1 MGYDELAESGISLS
15 IMGTAHLC
23 QLLEQEWDQQ
33 EEPKEEAPS
42 LVLKRA
48 SGLLSGQSA

>member
-33 EEPKEEAPS
+33 EEPIEKAPS
-42 LVLKRA
+42 LVLQSA
-48 SGLLSGQSA
+48 NGLLSAQSA